1 MAKSEITDEKY
12 VEAVKITQKLTKQA
26 KQFFEE
32 IIDFAKLVSDTYS
45 TRDRAR
51 KIFDKA
57 TDELGIE
64 NISYDDQILTDDI
77 EVSIL
82 EAPSGRRKMTR
93 VVVSNWYHEFESET
107 YYVPL
112 KYLSDISETR
122 KILQKYRKIIQ
133 EDKKNFDVSVPDVLK
148 EVTKE
153 FVRSGRTYRKDE
165 KAITFVTEDFKKAAK
180 RIYDDWNE
188 FNIDIKAVQVSMAN
202 GRMVLSVIYTYVT
215 SALCVYVTDI

>member
-1 MAKSEITDEKY
+1 M
-12 VEAVKITQKLTKQA
+12 VR
-26 KQFFEE
+26 
-32 IIDFAKLVSDTYS
+32 DTYS
-45 TRDRAR
+45 TRERAR

-82 EAPSGRRKMTR
+82 EAPSGRRKITGVCVR
-93 VVVSNWYHEFESET
+93 NWYHEFESET

-133 EDKKNFDVSVPDVLK
+133 EDKKNFDISVPDVFK
-148 EVTKE
+148 EVVKE
-153 FVRSGRTYRKDE
+153 FMKKPRAYRKDE
-165 KAITFVTEDFKKAAK
+165 KAITFVKEDFMKAAR

-188 FNIDIKAVQVSMAN
+188 FNIDIKSVQVTTP
-202 GRMVLSVIYTYVT
+202 GDRMVLSVVYTYVT

>member
-1 MAKSEITDEKY
+1 MAKNEITDEKY
-12 VEAVKITQKLTKQA
+12 VEAVKIMQKLTQQA

-32 IIDFAKLVSDTYS
+32 IIDFANLVSDTYS

-51 KIFDKA
+51 KIFGKA
-57 TDELGIE
+57 TGELGIE

-82 EAPSGRRKMTR
+82 EAPSGRRKITG
-93 VVVSNWYHEFESET
+93 VSVRNWYHEFETET

-133 EDKKNFDVSVPDVLK
+133 EDKKNFDISVPDVLK

-153 FVRSGRTYRKDE
+153 FMRKPCKYRKDE

-202 GRMVLSVIYTYVT
+202 GRMVLSVIYTNVT